1 MVRAGPHILREN
13 FIRQYNVVY
22 SEVDPQRYHDSWL
35 TELQYLLQTIVLIN
49 DPALSP
55 IMARN
60 IRGSSPLSHSSSSST
75 SAASETSMI
84 ETDEGPSRKKRRI
97 SPPPDL
103 SESEHLHPSAPTS
116 SRIKPRA
123 PASAAKS
130 SSDIAHPIISNGKVV
145 DSKASFAP
153 LEVAPWLIVSLAAM
167 AITRPT
173 GIQKGCIPEILRGK
187 DVIGGSRT
195 GSGKTVAFTVPILQK
210 WAEDPVG
217 IFAVVLT
224 PTRELALQIFEQV
237 MAISAPQNL
246 KAILVTGGVEM
257 RPQAIAL
264 SQRPHVVIATPGRL
278 ADHVLTSGEDTI
290 AGLRCTRIV
299 VLDEAD
305 RLLASGPGSMLSD
318 VETCLSA
325 LPPSHE
331 RQTCLFTAT
340 LTPEV
345 MALKS
350 LPRGKDRPPISVCE
364 VDTSDIAVP
373 ATLHQ
378 TYIQVPLTYREAYL
392 HILLLT
398 PLNAAK
404 KSVIVF
410 CNRTATANLLER
422 LLRLLE
428 HRVTSLHSLLPQQER
443 TSNLARFRASAARI
457 LVATDVASRGLD
469 IPEVDLVVNYDVPR
483 NPDDYIHRVGRTAR
497 AGKNG
502 EAITMVGQRD
512 VALFLAIEARVGNKM
527 DAFKENGVNIET
539 RVVRDGL
546 KDVGERKREAL
557 LDIDEGRDVKGNR
570 TRGKIRRLE

>member
-1 MVRAGPHILREN
+1 MSYSSSDSASDV
-13 FIRQYNVVY
+13 
-22 SEVDPQRYHDSWL
+22 SEVDHL
-35 TELQYLLQTIVLIN
+35 
-49 DPALSP
+49 
-55 IMARN
+55 
-60 IRGSSPLSHSSSSST
+60 
-75 SAASETSMI
+75 ETL
-84 ETDEGPSRKKRRI
+84 EEPSRKRQKL
-97 SPPPDL
+97 SPKPEL
-103 SESEHLHPSAPTS
+103 TESERVHTTAPTS

-123 PASAAKS
+123 PDSAAKS
-130 SSDIAHPIISNGKVV
+130 SSDISHPIISNGKVV
-145 DSKASFAP
+145 DAKSNFAT
-153 LEVAPWLIVSLAAM
+153 LKVAPWLIASLAAM

-173 GIQKGCIPEILRGK
+173 SIQKGCIPKILQGR

-224 PTRELALQIFEQV
+224 PTRELALQIFEQIK
-237 MAISAPQNL
+237 AISAPQNL

-264 SQRPHVVIATPGRL
+264 SQRPHIVIATPGRL
-278 ADHVLTSGEDTI
+278 ADHILTSGKDTI
-290 AGLRCTRIV
+290 AGLKRTRAV

-305 RLLASGPGSMLSD
+305 RLLASGPGSMLPD

-340 LTPEV
+340 LTAEV

-350 LPRGKDRPPISVCE
+350 LPREKERTPVFVCE

-378 TYIQVPLTYREAYL
+378 TYLQVPLTYREAYL

-404 KSVIVF
+404 KSVIIF

-422 LLRLLE
+422 LLRLSE
-428 HRVTSLHSLLPQQER
+428 HRVTSLHSLLSQQDR

-497 AGKNG
+497 AGKKG

-512 VALFLAIEARVGNKM
+512 VALFLAIEARVGKKM
-527 DAFKENGVNIET
+527 EAFEEKGVNIET

-557 LDIDEGRDVKGNR
+557 LDIDEGRDIKGNR

>member
-1 MVRAGPHILREN
+1 
-13 FIRQYNVVY
+13 
-22 SEVDPQRYHDSWL
+22 
-35 TELQYLLQTIVLIN
+35 
-49 DPALSP
+49 
-55 IMARN
+55 MARK
-60 IRGSSPLSHSSSSST
+60 IRESSPASRSSSSS
-75 SAASETSMI
+75 ANDISEVNHT
-84 ETDEGPSRKKRRI
+84 ETFEEPSRKKRKV
-97 SPPPDL
+97 SPLPDL
-103 SESEHLHPSAPTS
+103 SEPEGLHLPAPTS
-116 SRIKPRA
+116 SRIKPRVSD
-123 PASAAKS
+123 SAAKS
-130 SSDIAHPIISNGKVV
+130 SSDISYPIISNGKVV
-145 DSKASFAP
+145 DSKASFAT

-173 GIQKGCIPEILRGK
+173 SIQKGCIPKILEGS

-195 GSGKTVAFTVPILQK
+195 GSGKTMAFTVPILQK

-224 PTRELALQIFEQV
+224 PTRELALQIFEQIK
-237 MAISAPQNL
+237 AISAPQSL

-264 SQRPHVVIATPGRL
+264 SQRPHIVIATPGRL
-278 ADHVLTSGEDTI
+278 ADHVLTSGKDTI
-290 AGLRCTRIV
+290 AGLRRTRIV

-305 RLLASGPGSMLSD
+305 RLLASGTGSMLPD

-350 LPRGKDRPPISVCE
+350 LPREKERPPVFVCE
-364 VDTSDIAVP
+364 VDTSEIAVP

-378 TYIQVPLTYREAYL
+378 TYLQVPLTYREAYL
-392 HILLLT
+392 HILLRT

-404 KSVIVF
+404 KSVIIF

-422 LLRLLE
+422 LLRLAE
-428 HRVTSLHSLLPQQER
+428 HRVTSLHSLLSQQDR

-497 AGKNG
+497 AGKKG

-512 VALFLAIEARVGNKM
+512 VALFLAIEARVGKKM
-527 DAFKENGVNIET
+527 KAFEEKGVNIET

-546 KDVGERKREAL
+546 KDIGERKREAL
-557 LDIDEGRDVKGNR
+557 LDIDEGRDIKGNR